1 MDRRSLIA
9 VVITLVVLQGWMLFE
24 NYRHPKPVIDTD
36 APTVAA
42 TTTPAVSVPVAAPA
56 PSPVVPPT
64 TAPARDLKLAWCDV
78 DAQISTDGGGV
89 HDVRL
94 TSWQEDFHVQPV
106 WQWAYERFT
115 HFDYV
120 PWVPF
125 HLDGGA
131 ATVLTGQSR
140 LLAAGSGAL
149 DGPLPRYE
157 VVEESATRVVLR
169 AVTADGVQIDRTFA
183 PRDDCS
189 LDVATRYTN
198 VGPAPYSGNVWMDA
212 HDHLD
217 TGGSRYANVYRPV
230 GMAAGKVRRFT
241 SLDDTVTRYDGPVS
255 WFGVNDNF
263 FGAYVVG
270 GAPNDALVFDSVATG
285 DDTLHGEHWVATAA
299 IAPGAFIDVKQVFY
313 VGSKEVSKLSAVSA
327 DLAKALDLGWF
338 GFFAGPLLW
347 LLRHIHALIGG
358 SWGLSII
365 ALTIT
370 LKSALFPLTQMSF
383 KSSQAMQELQPQITA
398 IKEKFADNPEE
409 LNRQTMAL
417 WKEAGVNP
425 AGGCLP
431 MLIQMPIWISLYTML
446 QSSVEIY
453 QTKFLYLKDL
463 SSPDPYAILPA
474 LTVAMM
480 FFQQRMMPQGNM
492 DPTQQRVMQFMPLM
506 FGLFF
511 FTVPSGLVIYIF
523 VNMVLTMLQQWW
535 IKRSFAR
542 AKALRA
548 TA

>member
-9 VVITLVVLQGWMLFE
+9 VIISLVVLQGWLLFE
-24 NYRHPKPVIDTD
+24 NYRHPRVAVDTD
-36 APTVAA
+36 VPAVVEAVP
-42 TTTPAVSVPVAAPA
+42 TPATPAAVPATAI
-56 PSPVVPPT
+56 VPTT
-64 TAPARDLKLAWCDV
+64 TAPARDVKLAWCDA
-78 DAQISTDGGGV
+78 DAAINTDGGGV
-89 HDVRL
+89 HDVHL
-94 TSWQEDFHVQPV
+94 TAWQEDFHVEPI
-106 WQWAYERFT
+106 WQWAYERVT
-115 HFDYV
+115 RFDAV
-120 PWVPF
+120 PWAPY
-125 HLDGGA
+125 HLDGGHS
-131 ATVLTGQSR
+131 TVLTSQSR
-140 LLAAGSGAL
+140 LLAAGAGPL
-149 DGPLPRYE
+149 GGPLPRYE
-157 VVEESATRVVLR
+157 VVEETAKRVVLR
-169 AVTADGVQIDRTFA
+169 AVTANGVQIDRTYGV
-183 PRDDCS
+183 REDCS
-189 LDVATRYTN
+189 LDVTTRYTN
-198 VGPAPYSGNVWMDA
+198 VGAAPYAGPVWMSA

-217 TGGSRYANVYRPV
+217 AGKSRYANVYLPV
-230 GMAAGKVRRFT
+230 GMAAGSVRRFT
-241 SLDDTVTRYDGPVS
+241 SLSDTETRYEGPVQ
-255 WFGVNDNF
+255 WFGVNDKY

-270 GAPNDALVFDSVATG
+270 GAPNDALVFDAVAAG
-285 DDTLHGEHWVATAA
+285 PGETLHGEHWVTEAA
-299 IAPGAFIDVKQVFY
+299 LAPGAFLDVKQVLY
-313 VGSKEVSKLSAVSA
+313 VGSKEVSKLKAVSS
-327 DLAKALDLGWF
+327 DLGKALDLGWF

-347 LLRHIHALIGG
+347 LLRHIHAIIGG

-370 LKSALFPLTQMSF
+370 LKSALFPLTQISF
-383 KSSQAMQELQPQITA
+383 KSSQAMQELQPQINA
-398 IKEKFADNPEE
+398 IKEKNADNPEE
-409 LNRQTMAL
+409 MNRQTMAL

-431 MLIQMPIWISLYTML
+431 MLVQMPIWISLYTML

-463 SSPDPYAILPA
+463 SSPDPYAVLPA

-492 DPTQQRVMQFMPLM
+492 DPAQQRVMQIMPLM

-511 FTVPSGLVIYIF
+511 FTVPSGLVVYIF